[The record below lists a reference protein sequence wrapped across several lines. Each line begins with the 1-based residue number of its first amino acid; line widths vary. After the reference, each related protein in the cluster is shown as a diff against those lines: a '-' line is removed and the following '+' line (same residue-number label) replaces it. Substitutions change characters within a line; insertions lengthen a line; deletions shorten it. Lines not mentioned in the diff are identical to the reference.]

1 VLFAQIK
8 AANAR
13 PKVLRIDD
21 EIAMTS
27 NLAPFLERAGFA
39 ARALSDG
46 AAGLPTT
53 TVFQPG
59 LIVTDGF
66 I

>member
-27 NLAPFLERAGFA
+27 NLAPFLERAG
-39 ARALSDG
+39 
-46 AAGLPTT
+46 P
-53 TVFQPG
+53 
-59 LIVTDGF
+59 
-66 I
+66 